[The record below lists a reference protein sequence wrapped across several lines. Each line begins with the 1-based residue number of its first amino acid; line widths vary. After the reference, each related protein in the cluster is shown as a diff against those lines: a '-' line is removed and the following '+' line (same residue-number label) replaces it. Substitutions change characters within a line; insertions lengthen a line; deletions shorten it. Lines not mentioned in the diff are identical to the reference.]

1 MLIEKEATTTLR
13 ASSAL
18 SGSFVASSSLDV
30 PTASYVDLFFA
41 YVKGG
46 SATACEVYVEVQPEG
61 SSTWHTIEALSPAAV
76 SGGLSAVTVARP
88 IYTITASESVRLSVP
103 VFGARSL
110 RVRARE
116 TGTVGGTLEVL
127 AVASRVG
134 A

>member
-1 MLIEKEATTTLR
+1 MIHKSATVTLR
-13 ASSAL
+13 ASSPL

-30 PTASYVDLFFA
+30 QLASYAELFLT
-41 YVKGG
+41 YTKGV
-46 SATACEVYVEVQPEG
+46 SATACEVCVEVQPEG

-88 IYTITASESVRLSVP
+88 VYTLAVSESVRLSVP